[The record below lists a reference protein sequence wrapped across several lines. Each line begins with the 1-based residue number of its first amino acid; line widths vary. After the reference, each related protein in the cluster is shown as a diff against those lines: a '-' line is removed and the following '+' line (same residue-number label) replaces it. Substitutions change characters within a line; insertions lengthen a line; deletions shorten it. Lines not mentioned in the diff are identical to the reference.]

1 MQKIFSIYIVFFLI
15 ISIVGCSDMPIQS
28 SSSQTTNNYS
38 SHTKSSRAH
47 IADNDNVDGFENDYT
62 FQTEEEPKKHNIVN
76 KRGVYLLD
84 SRDILDIETF
94 EEEDLTITLRVA
106 DNGTIV
112 YPLIGSVEVKGLS
125 AQEAEEKLEK
135 LLRDGGYLKNPQ
147 ITIRLNLE
155 EMKRYGDKE
164 IYVMGEVRKPSAIP
178 ILGKNITVLEAIAK
192 AQGFTDFAAPNRTTV
207 TRIEDGVEK
216 IIIVDLK
223 KAKKGDRSLDIIL
236 KPGDLVVVPETFF

>member
-1 MQKIFSIYIVFFLI
+1 
-15 ISIVGCSDMPIQS
+15 MPIQS
-28 SSSQTTNNYS
+28 SSSQSTLNNRA
-38 SHTKSSRAH
+38 HTKSSRAH

-62 FQTEEEPKKHNIVN
+62 FQKKDEPKKQNIVN
-76 KRGVYLLD
+76 RRGVYLLD
-84 SRDILDIETF
+84 TRDILDIETF
-94 EEEDLTITLRVA
+94 EEKDLTITLRVA

-147 ITIRLNLE
+147 ITIKLNLE
-155 EMKRYGDKE
+155 EMKRFGDKE
-164 IYVMGEVRKPSAIP
+164 VYIMGEVKYPRAIP

-207 TRIEDGVEK
+207 TRFENGVEK
-216 IIIVDLK
+216 VIIVDLK
-223 KAKKGDRSLDIIL
+223 KAKKGDRSQDIIL

>member
-1 MQKIFSIYIVFFLI
+1 
-15 ISIVGCSDMPIQS
+15 
-28 SSSQTTNNYS
+28 
-38 SHTKSSRAH
+38 
-47 IADNDNVDGFENDYT
+47 
-62 FQTEEEPKKHNIVN
+62 
-76 KRGVYLLD
+76 
-84 SRDILDIETF
+84 
-94 EEEDLTITLRVA
+94 
-106 DNGTIV
+106 
-112 YPLIGSVEVKGLS
+112 
-125 AQEAEEKLEK
+125 EKLEK

-207 TRIEDGVEK
+207 TRIENGVEK